1 MLLLRSH
8 ASTTLNSS
16 IVYIDW
22 LSGSLVLRGAIVI
35 AIFIDLGQ
43 IDASLLV
50 RCKLV
55 SKKLNGWQG
64 IAILTLFEDGLLGR
78 RVDVTSIT

>member
-8 ASTTLNSS
+8 ASTTLNSP

-50 RCKLV
+50 RGKLV
-55 SKKLNGWQG
+55 SKKLNCVIRLGY
-64 IAILTLFEDGLLGR
+64 ARLTLSEG
-78 RVDVTSIT
+78 